1 MKKITSPE
9 TIEFMISGIK
19 GTPTENTVVIDE
31 KGVIVSD
38 EDAVLVAAR
47 FGGLVNITNA
57 DAKAVKEAAQQALVE
72 EEIEDEETEETE
84 EAPQA
89 PKATTRKKSA

>member
-1 MKKITSPE
+1 MKKITSNE

-38 EDAVLVAAR
+38 EDAVIIVSR
-47 FGGLVNITNA
+47 FAGLVSITSA
-57 DAKAVKEAAQQALVE
+57 DAKAVKEAAKEAL
-72 EEIEDEETEETE
+72 EDETEGE
-84 EAPQA
+84 EAPEET
-89 PKATTRKKSA
+89 PKKSKK